1 MTPWGGMSD
10 LMQIIKGWLCPI
22 FIRRKFEGF
31 QFSSYE
37 MGIVLAVCTLLLLN
51 WFDGVMTLW
60 GLSVEVIE
68 EANPIMASIISKNP
82 SGVMG
87 LKLLLPVVLGALCW
101 LEKDR
106 SQRLIKYSF
115 GLVLVSYSFIDI
127 FHLYWW
133 YLL

>member
-1 MTPWGGMSD
+1 MLD
-10 LMQIIKGWLCPI
+10 YMQIIKGWLCPI
-22 FIRRKFEGF
+22 FIKGKFVVC
-31 QFSSYE
+31 QFCSYE
-37 MGIVLAVCTLLLLN
+37 IGIVLASCILLILN
-51 WFDGVMTLW
+51 GFDGVMTLW

-68 EANPIMASIISKNP
+68 EANPLMSGLISKNP
-82 SGVMG
+82 SGVIG
-87 LKLLLPVVLGALCW
+87 LKLLLPVVLGVLCW

-106 SQRLIKYSF
+106 SQRLIKCSF

>member
-1 MTPWGGMSD
+1 MSNNQG
-10 LMQIIKGWLCPI
+10 LALPNIIKG
-22 FIRRKFEGF
+22 KFVVC

-37 MGIVLAVCTLLLLN
+37 IGIVLASCILLILN
-51 WFDGVMTLW
+51 GFDGVMTLW
-60 GLSVEVIE
+60 GLSIKVIE
-68 EANPIMASIISKNP
+68 EANPIMVAIIAKSP
-82 SGVMG
+82 SRVIGV
-87 LKLLLPVVLGALCW
+87 KLLLPLVLGVLSW

-115 GLVLVSYSFIDI
+115 GLVLVSYLFIDI